1 MVRYTTRI
9 LRFEKQGEKT
19 GWSYIVV
26 PADLAEQLK
35 PGTKT
40 SFRVKG
46 KLDAF
51 AIKQTALLPMG
62 EGEFIIPIN
71 AGIRRGIGKKE
82 GAMLNV
88 TLEEDKS
95 AFTFNPEFMACLKD
109 EPAALKFFKKLAGS
123 HQKYFSKWID
133 SAKTDNTK
141 AKRIAMSVN
150 ALAKQMGY
158 PQMLR
163 AQKANRIY

>member
-9 LRFEKQGEKT
+9 LKFDKQGEKT
-19 GWSYIVV
+19 GWTYIEV
-26 PADLAEQLK
+26 PADVAEQLK

-46 KLDAF
+46 KLDSF
-51 AIKQTALLPMG
+51 SIKQTALLPMG
-62 EGEFIIPIN
+62 DGAFIIPIN
-71 AGIRRGIGKKE
+71 ANIRRGIGKKD

-88 TLEEDKS
+88 TLVEDKS
-95 AFTFNPEFMACLKD
+95 AFAFNSEFIACLHD
-109 EPAALKFFKKLAGS
+109 ESEALKFFKKLPGS

-141 AKRIAMSVN
+141 AKRIAMAVN
-150 ALAKQMGY
+150 AMARGLGY
-158 PQMLR
+158 AEMLR